1 MYGIISLTAG
11 FVLMF
16 IGMGFNIMVRMELGK
31 NWVPLSKTTDHQELI
46 TWGIYSKVRHPFYLS
61 ILILFLGV
69 AVISWD
75 LLGLVFFILFILG
88 LVFRIKKEEKEL
100 IFKFGQQY
108 TDYMDKTPMLIPTVF
123 K

>member
-1 MYGIISLTAG
+1 MYGVILLVAG
-11 FVLMF
+11 FTLMF
-16 IGMGFNIMVRMELGK
+16 IGMAFNLMVRRELGK
-31 NWVPLSKTTDHQELI
+31 NWVPLSKTTDNQELI
-46 TWGIYSKVRHPFYLS
+46 TRGIYSKVRHPFYLS

-69 AVISWD
+69 AIISWNI
-75 LLGLVFFILFILG
+75 LGLVFFILFIIG

-108 TDYMDKTPMLIPTVF
+108 TDYMDKTPMLIPAVF